1 VIDLRRIIGVFFV
14 IVGLLLLTV
23 TGARAPLTQAPVNL
37 YVGLV
42 TLALGAVMWLLSLR
56 SGRSEQPSEKA

>member
-1 VIDLRRIIGVFFV
+1 MIDLRRIIGVFFV

-23 TGARAPLTQAPVNL
+23 TGARAPLTQVPVNL

-42 TLALGAVMWLLSLR
+42 TIAFGAVMLALGLR
-56 SGRSEQPSEKA
+56 ASGGK

>member
-1 VIDLRRIIGVFFV
+1 MIDLRRIIGVFFV

-23 TGARAPLTQAPVNL
+23 TGARAPLTEAPVNL

-42 TLALGAVMWLLSLR
+42 TLALGAVMTTCRTPW
-56 SGRSEQPSEKA
+56 